1 MGIRTSYSENSA
13 DFASSIIVSTNPI
26 VLLGF
31 TVYNSGP
38 AQFIQLFDDTAVPAN
53 GEAPILP
60 VPVEAD
66 SVFGMYWG
74 EEGRYFPNGLV
85 LCNSSTDST
94 KTLGSAD
101 CWFDVQVRVPSE
113 K

>member
-1 MGIRTSYSENSA
+1 MGTRTSYSEHSVA
-13 DFASSIIVSTNPI
+13 FSSSIIVSTNPI

-31 TVYNSGP
+31 TVYNSGA
-38 AQFIQLFDDTAVPAN
+38 AQFIQLFDATSVPD
-53 GEAPILP
+53 EASVPELP
-60 VPVEAD
+60 VPIAAD

-85 LCNSSTDST
+85 LCNSSTADT
-94 KTLGSAD
+94 KTIGAAD
-101 CWFDVQVRVPSE
+101 CWFDVQVRAPLE

>member
-1 MGIRTSYSENSA
+1 MAVRTSYSEYST
-13 DFASSIIVSTNPI
+13 DFSSSIVVSTNPI

-38 AQFIQLFDDTAVPAN
+38 AQFIQLFDATSVPS
-53 GEAPILP
+53 EASVPILP
-60 VPVEAD
+60 LPIAAD
-66 SVFGMYWG
+66 SVYGTYWG

-85 LCNSSTDST
+85 LCNSSTAQT
-94 KTLGSAD
+94 KTIGTTD
-101 CWFDVQVRVPSE
+101 CWFDVQVRSPLE